1 MVQHIDIT
9 ELEKAL
15 TKFDN
20 KVQEFS
26 KAAFTQTA
34 PPPPPVTQAPPP
46 GAMPPPPPGG
56 PGMPPPGD
64 PGMMPPPPGAM
75 PPPPGD
81 PGMMPPPPGGPQ
93 GGPGGMNRGGEF
105 ERKLAE
111 LFGGVDQMAQVMT
124 QQEKKIE
131 VMGSRLEQLEKL
143 IDKQNAALKD
153 PAPFEDEA
161 EPQPAM

>member
-75 PPPPGD
+75 PPPGD

-93 GGPGGMNRGGEF
+93 GGTGGMTIGGEF

>member
-1 MVQHIDIT
+1 
-9 ELEKAL
+9 
-15 TKFDN
+15 
-20 KVQEFS
+20 
-26 KAAFTQTA
+26 
-34 PPPPPVTQAPPP
+34 
-46 GAMPPPPPGG
+46 MPPPPPGG

-93 GGPGGMNRGGEF
+93 GGPGGMNIGGEF

-161 EPQPAM
+161 EP

>member
-46 GAMPPPPPGG
+46 GAMPPPPGD

-81 PGMMPPPPGGPQ
+81 PGMPPPGGPQ
-93 GGPGGMNRGGEF
+93 GGPGGMNIGGEF

-131 VMGSRLEQLEKL
+131 IMGSRLEQLEKL

-161 EPQPAM
+161 ESQPAM

>member
-93 GGPGGMNRGGEF
+93 GGPGGMNIGGEF

-153 PAPFEDEA
+153 PAPFEDGA
-161 EPQPAM
+161 EPQPTM

>member
-9 ELEKAL
+9 QLEKAL

-46 GAMPPPPPGG
+46 GAMPPPG
-56 PGMPPPGD
+56 
-64 PGMMPPPPGAM
+64 
-75 PPPPGD
+75 GD

-93 GGPGGMNRGGEF
+93 GGPGGMNIGGEF

-131 VMGSRLEQLEKL
+131 IMGSRLEQLEKL

>member
-64 PGMMPPPPGAM
+64 PGMMPPPGAM

-93 GGPGGMNRGGEF
+93 GGPGGMTIGGEF